1 MTSEPGATASKPRRI
16 RAFTPPEWMGPAQRK
31 QFRAILLQ
39 RIDAKDTPSDAEI
52 DRIADYI
59 ASRYRIETL
68 RQLLHQDEG
77 EWLRGNKF
85 KDVKARILQASRQL
99 DAAEKQSH
107 QLAADLGLI

>member
-1 MTSEPGATASKPRRI
+1 MTSETGATSAKPRRI
-16 RAFTPPEWMGPAQRK
+16 RVSKAPEWMGPAQKK
-31 QFRAILLQ
+31 QFRTILLQ
-39 RIDAKDTPSDAEI
+39 RFDAKDTPSDAEI

-77 EWLRGNKF
+77 EWLRGNRF

-107 QLAADLGLI
+107 QLAADLGLL

>member
-1 MTSEPGATASKPRRI
+1 MTSETSTTEAKPRRF
-16 RAFTPPEWMGPAQRK
+16 RAFKAPEWMGLAQKK
-31 QFRAILLQ
+31 QFKSILSQ
-39 RIDAKDTPSDAEI
+39 RFDAKDTPSDAEI

-99 DAAEKQSH
+99 DAAERQSH
-107 QLAADLGLI
+107 QLAADLGLL